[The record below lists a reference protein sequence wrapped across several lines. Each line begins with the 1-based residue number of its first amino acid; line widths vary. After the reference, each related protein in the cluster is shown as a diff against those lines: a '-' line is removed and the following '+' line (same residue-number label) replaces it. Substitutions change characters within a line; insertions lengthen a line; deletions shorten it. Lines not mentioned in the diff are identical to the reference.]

1 MTGED
6 ARSGNAIPAGM
17 ARAFT
22 LIEMVAVLVLIG
34 MLIVFSPMALNTMV
48 AERELEAEV
57 SQLGNTIELIHMQAV
72 LVGAA
77 HAMHY
82 DTENHR
88 YAYQLP
94 ETREETTTDPDK
106 KPVEVSILDMDLDP
120 EELEWHQL
128 PRGMKLKMF
137 EGKNELRGRY
147 RVVFTPAGTVD
158 PHTLVVDSDSVSSL
172 NEEDRARTI
181 KVNFPGFVSYAPGRR
196 VEEFKKTE
204 SELGR

>member
-1 MTGED
+1 MAATCS
-6 ARSGNAIPAGM
+6 ANAIPPGAA

-22 LIEMVAVLVLIG
+22 LIELVAVLVLIG

-48 AERELEAEV
+48 AERELESEV

-82 DTENHR
+82 DTEKHR

-94 ETREETTTDPDK
+94 EKREQTSYDTDEEALEIF
-106 KPVEVSILDMDLDP
+106 VLDMDLDP

-128 PRGMKLKMF
+128 PRAMKLKMF
-137 EGKNELRGRY
+137 EGRSELRGRY
-147 RVVFTPAGTVD
+147 RVVFTPSGTVD
-158 PHTLVVDSDSVSSL
+158 PHSLVLDSDAVSSL
-172 NEEDRARTI
+172 NEDDRARTI

-196 VEEFKKTE
+196 IEEFKKTE
-204 SELGR
+204 AELGR